1 MINECSVAAWGVSM
15 NKWLKILSGIGAVL
29 ILLVVVLLVLAT
41 VLITPERVKETI
53 LPLAEENIQRKIELG
68 DIEVSLL
75 SGIEIHG
82 LKLYEQNGKDLFVS
96 TDMLRLKYQLL
107 PLLAMKVVIDE
118 VRLEKPNIKVVRF
131 KDGQFNYSDLLDGA
145 DSETTSEKTQSQT
158 QQGTESASSES
169 DLPLSL
175 LVSNLLLQDGHLV
188 FIDHVLNDK
197 APYRYEISGLQVAAK
212 GVSLTGKIPLSVQCQ
227 LNESPLTLDG
237 HINLQPFSVDF
248 DIAMKGLD
256 VVAFSPYFKES
267 LPGNLGGAKLSLQ
280 SSLLG
285 NFEDLGLKGSVSLA
299 DLHLLLDAMP
309 EAPLENAEVKVDF
322 DLLLA
327 HKKDLLQIHSFNLDF
342 NSIKLGVVG
351 KIDTVLTGPTLN
363 LTLSVPDLKIRQAID
378 AVPQSFVG
386 DVRSLDPAGSLSAV
400 ATLAGSFENPQS
412 LLKSIQVDLEDV
424 QATAGGHRPAFSG
437 RLLLSGNHI
446 NSEGLKVRL
455 GDNHADIKLTAN
467 RLYTSPVVVTA
478 DITSKRFLLEP
489 LLFSSASPAAVAE
502 EVTTGASEGKGG
514 DEELGPF
521 DIPVHATGTIS
532 VAEALWKDLTIR
544 DFIARYELKDNIFK
558 LSQMDGNVA
567 GGSFSSTASVDLR
580 KKGLA
585 YSANLGLNAVQ
596 ADPLLTAFLPKAA
609 GSLLGAMNLSLDL
622 DGRGSQWESFSRNLS
637 GAGDMLVSDGRLAS
651 PELVKGFSSILQL
664 SDLKDVQFENFKAQF
679 KVVDGKVQLDSQIA
693 SKRLKL
699 SPQGSIGL
707 DGSLDLGL
715 DTRLS
720 PELSA
725 RLDKRGSVTR
735 YLEDQDGWT
744 QMPLLLTGDFSSPR
758 FGLDPK
764 GINRQASKA
773 LGQELNRQLD
783 KLFKSKDSNSSTEAQ
798 PEGEAEPAEDPG
810 RKLLQ
815 DSLQKLFG
823 N

>member
-1 MINECSVAAWGVSM
+1 M
-15 NKWLKILSGIGAVL
+15 NKWLKILFGIGAVL
-29 ILLVVVLLVLAT
+29 ILLVVTLLVLAT

-53 LPLAEENIQRKIELG
+53 LPLAEENLQRKIELG
-68 DIEVSLL
+68 DIEVSLF

-82 LKLYEQNGKDLFVS
+82 LKLYEKNGQDLFVS
-96 TDMLRLKYQLL
+96 TDMVRLKYQLL

-118 VRLEKPNIKVVRF
+118 VRLEKPNVRVVRF
-131 KDGQFNYSDLLDGA
+131 KDGQFNYSDLVDGA
-145 DSETTSEKTQSQT
+145 DSEPTPEDTQPQATPGSERTN
-158 QQGTESASSES
+158 SES
-169 DLPLSL
+169 DLPISL
-175 LVSNLLLQDGHLV
+175 LVSNVLLQDGQLL
-188 FIDHVLNDK
+188 FLDHVLNDK

-212 GVSLTGKIPLSVQCQ
+212 GVTLTGKIPLSVQCQ

-248 DIAMKGLD
+248 DIAMKALD

-267 LPGNLGGAKLSLQ
+267 LPGKLGGAKLSLK
-280 SSLLG
+280 STLLG
-285 NFEDLGLKGSVSLA
+285 TFEDLVLKGSVSLA
-299 DLHLLLDAMP
+299 DLDLLLDAMP

-327 HKKDLLQIHSFNLDF
+327 HKKDLLEIHSFDLDF
-342 NSIKLGVVG
+342 NGIKLGVVG
-351 KIDTVLTGPTLN
+351 KIDTVLTKPTLN

-378 AVPQSFVG
+378 AVPQSLVG
-386 DVRSLDPAGSLSAV
+386 DVSSLDPAGSLSAE
-400 ATLAGSFENPQS
+400 ASLAGSLDNPQS
-412 LLKSIQVDLEDV
+412 LLKSAQVDLEDV
-424 QATAGGHRPAFSG
+424 QATAGGQRPAFSG

-489 LLFSSASPAAVAE
+489 LLLGSASPAAAAE
-502 EVTTGASEGKGG
+502 EVTTGSSKGQG
-514 DEELGPF
+514 DDKELGPF
-521 DIPVHATGTIS
+521 DIPVHVTGSIS

-567 GGSFSSTASVDLR
+567 GGSFSTTATVDLR

-609 GSLLGAMNLSLDL
+609 GSLLGAMNLTFDL
-622 DGRGSQWESFSRNLS
+622 DGRGSQWKSMSRNLS
-637 GAGDMLVSDGRLAS
+637 GAGDMLVSDGRLVS
-651 PELVKGFSSILQL
+651 PGLVKGFSSIVQL
-664 SDLKDVQFENFKAQF
+664 SDLKDIQFENFKAQF
-679 KVVDGKVQLDSQIA
+679 KVVNGKVQLDSQLT
-693 SKRLKL
+693 SERLKL

-725 RLDKRGSVTR
+725 KLDKGGSVTR
-735 YLEDQDGWT
+735 YLQDQDGWT
-744 QMPLLLTGDFSSPR
+744 QLPLLLTGDFSSPR

-783 KLFKSKDSNSSTEAQ
+783 KLFKSKDSNSTAEDQSGGA
-798 PEGEAEPAEDPG
+798 AEPAEDPG

>member
-1 MINECSVAAWGVSM
+1 M
-15 NKWLKILSGIGAVL
+15 NKWLKILFGVGAVL
-29 ILLVVVLLVLAT
+29 ILLVVTLLVLAT

-82 LKLYEQNGKDLFVS
+82 LKLYEKNGQDLFVS
-96 TDMLRLKYQLL
+96 TDMVRLKYQLL

-118 VRLEKPNIKVVRF
+118 VRLEKPNVRVVRY
-131 KDGQFNYSDLLDGA
+131 KDGQFNYSDLVDGE
-145 DSETTSEKTQSQT
+145 DSEPTPGETQPQIPQGSEST
-158 QQGTESASSES
+158 SSEN
-169 DLPLSL
+169 DRPISL
-175 LVSNLLLQDGHLV
+175 LVSNLLLQDGQMV
-188 FIDHVLNDK
+188 FLDHVLNDK

-212 GVSLTGKIPLSVQCQ
+212 GVTLTGKIPLSVQCQ

-248 DIAMKGLD
+248 DIAMKALD

-267 LPGNLGGAKLSLQ
+267 LPGNLGGAKLSLEAT
-280 SSLLG
+280 LLG
-285 NFEDLGLKGSVSLA
+285 SFEDFGLKGSVSLA
-299 DLHLLLDAMP
+299 DLDLLLDSMP
-309 EAPLENAEVKVDF
+309 EAPLENADVNVDF

-327 HKKDLLQIHSFNLDF
+327 HKKDLLQVHSFDLDF
-342 NSIKLGVVG
+342 NGIKLGVVG
-351 KIDTVLTGPTLN
+351 KIDTVLTRPTLN

-378 AVPQSFVG
+378 AVPQSLIG
-386 DVRSLDPAGSLSAV
+386 DVSSLDPAGSLSAE
-400 ATLAGSFENPQS
+400 ASLAGSLENPQS
-412 LLKSIQVDLEDV
+412 LLKSAQVDLEGV
-424 QATAGGHRPAFSG
+424 QATAGGQRPAFSG
-437 RLLLSGNHI
+437 RLLLSGDHLK
-446 NSEGLKVRL
+446 SEGLQVRL
-455 GDNHADIKLTAN
+455 GDNNADIKLTAS
-467 RLYTSPVVVTA
+467 RLFTPPAVVTA

-489 LLFSSASPAAVAE
+489 LLLGSASPAAAAE
-502 EVTTGASEGKGG
+502 EVVTASNRGQG
-514 DEELGPF
+514 DDKELGPF

-532 VAEALWKDLTIR
+532 VAEALWKDLTIK

-567 GGSFSSTASVDLR
+567 GGSFRTTASVDLR

-585 YSANLGLNAVQ
+585 YSANLDLNAVQ

-609 GSLLGAMNLSLDL
+609 GSLLGAMNLSVDL
-622 DGRGSQWESFSRNLS
+622 DGRGSQWKSMSRNLS

-651 PELVKGFSSILQL
+651 PGLVKGFSSIVQL
-664 SDLKDVQFENFKAQF
+664 SDLKDIQFENFKAQF
-679 KVVDGKVQLDSQIA
+679 KVVNGKVKLDSQLT
-693 SKRLKL
+693 SERLKL

-725 RLDKRGSVTR
+725 KLDKGGSVTR

-744 QMPLLLTGDFSSPR
+744 QLPLLLTGDFSSPR

-783 KLFKSKDSNSSTEAQ
+783 KLFRPKDSSSTTETQ
-798 PEGEAEPAEDPG
+798 SGEEAEPAEDPG